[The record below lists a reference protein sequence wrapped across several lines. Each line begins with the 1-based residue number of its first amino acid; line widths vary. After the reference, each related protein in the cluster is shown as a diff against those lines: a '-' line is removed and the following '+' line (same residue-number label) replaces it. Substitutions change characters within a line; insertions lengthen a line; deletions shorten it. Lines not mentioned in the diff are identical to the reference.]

1 MKLQLREHPQPA
13 PSLLEALWSFVSGR
27 MDVEAFEISVYDH
40 LDGLEALLASDTAEQ
55 LLALNYATVDADVL
69 RRTIK
74 QAIEGI
80 PTSCECVKIPP
91 AVVLDTG
98 FLARIDGAGEL
109 IEYVDGQVLRPFS
122 PVRTDE
128 ALSGSWQHRGPS
140 ASVPRCTSTRVAS
153 SAATAARPD
162 GSRCST
168 SRRSPICSWS
178 CRRRRPTRR
187 RRMSSSSGC
196 RRRRGITAAIR
207 SPPQLRT
214 RRDLLV
220 TPPGASRPA
229 SGLRR
234 RRTGTPTSAAPRTYR
249 CRRSCPGRHGGARDH
264 HQRDQVL
271 LTWVRGARERR
282 LVPRDQ
288 LAIAL
293 VGVGGGGV
301 AEPAVE
307 GPDRRPSRHRA
318 RDPLS
323 QARRVRRDRARLSL
337 SRNERPPRSK

>member
-109 IEYVDGQVLRPFS
+109 IEYVDGQVLRSFS

-128 ALSGSWQHRGPS
+128 ALSGSWQHRGPLGVGPTVYLHEGRIFRCDRCQTRWLAMFDESTVAYLFLELS
-140 ASVPRCTSTRVAS
+140 AEEADEATTHVLEQRLQ
-153 SAATAARPD
+153 AATGYHRCDPQPAAAAHTPRPPRD
-162 GSRCST
+162 T
-168 SRRSPICSWS
+168 ARRV
-178 CRRRRPTRR
+178 
-187 RRMSSSSGC
+187 
-196 RRRRGITAAIR
+196 TAGVRAQAAPNWYADIR
-207 SPPQLRT
+207 SP
-214 RRDLLV
+214 
-220 TPPGASRPA
+220 AN
-229 SGLRR
+229 
-234 RRTGTPTSAAPRTYR
+234 
-249 CRRSCPGRHGGARDH
+249 
-264 HQRDQVL
+264 
-271 LTWVRGARERR
+271 
-282 LVPRDQ
+282 VP
-288 LAIAL
+288 L
-293 VGVGGGGV
+293 
-301 AEPAVE
+301 
-307 GPDRRPSRHRA
+307 
-318 RDPLS
+318 
-323 QARRVRRDRARLSL
+323 
-337 SRNERPPRSK
+337 